1 MYSVGVVVGVVGGGR
16 QSFNLRDRPCVLRLE
31 AQTNRIRTVE
41 KKLGGDPRLHRLHFE
56 LAGEV
61 AHSTAE
67 KKLPTHPRLQRLQ
80 CSRPYRPKPWDRGD
94 RHSHSSL
101 REKPA
106 VLAWGKREE
115 RQSHGSELLGA
126 VRQKTAFAE
135 RESLLPIGNIQPV
148 AINSR
153 KLGWPRE

>member
-16 QSFNLRDRPCVLRLE
+16 QSLNLRARPCVLRLE

-41 KKLGGDPRLHRLHFE
+41 KKLGGGPRLHRLHFE

-80 CSRPYRPKPWDRGD
+80 CSRPTDRNRGI
-94 RHSHSSL
+94 
-101 REKPA
+101 
-106 VLAWGKREE
+106 EE
-115 RQSHGSELLGA
+115 IGIA
-126 VRQKTAFAE
+126 TAH
-135 RESLLPIGNIQPV
+135 
-148 AINSR
+148 
-153 KLGWPRE
+153 